1 LWKKQVKGKKMTCHA
16 SVATDLKNAG
26 GIYEDKSV
34 VVDGKFVTSRFP
46 TDLPDFCR
54 ETLKALEKA
63 GAKS

>member
-1 LWKKQVKGKKMTCHA
+1 MTCHA